1 MNTKLFTGMGLALA
15 LGACVS
21 MPQPNAALET
31 ARSAVQTAEADPNVN
46 KFAPLELD
54 RARKE
59 LSIAEDASLHHQDAE
74 VDQPAYLATQNAR
87 LAQAHGAAKA
97 DDARVAAGQ
106 IERDQIVLASRTR
119 EAENA
124 RASAANSRAAADVA
138 LNQRDQAAA
147 SAANSRAAADA
158 ALNQRDQAAASAADS
173 RAAADVALN
182 QRDQA
187 VSQRDQAN
195 DQTARANGETARVQ
209 AELDALKATPTPRGL
224 VMTLGDVLFDT
235 GRAELKSGAGRKMD
249 QLGQFLVEHADRRV
263 QIDGFTDSVGTD
275 SYNEDLSQRRA
286 DAVKTALINRGV
298 QPSRIGTEGYGKA
311 YPVANNNDSGGRQLN
326 RRVEVVIGGDNGT
339 AISPRAGL

>member
-1 MNTKLFTGMGLALA
+1 MNAKLFTGMGLALV

-31 ARSAVQTAEADPNVN
+31 ARLAVQTAEADPNVN
-46 KFAPLELD
+46 KFAPLDLD
-54 RARKE
+54 RARKD

-87 LAQAHGAAKA
+87 LAQAHGATKA

-106 IERDQIVLASRTR
+106 VERDQIVLASRTR

-124 RASAANSRAAADVA
+124 RASAANSRV
-138 LNQRDQAAA
+138 
-147 SAANSRAAADA
+147 
-158 ALNQRDQAAASAADS
+158 
-173 RAAADVALN
+173 AADVALN

-195 DQTARANGETARVQ
+195 DETARVQ

-235 GRAELKSGAGRKMD
+235 GRAELKSGASRKMD
-249 QLGQFLVEHADRRV
+249 QLGQFLVEHSDRRV

-286 DAVKTALINRGV
+286 DSVKTALINRGV

-326 RRVEVVIGGDNGT
+326 RRVEVVIGGNNGT
-339 AISPRAGL
+339 AISPRSGL

>member
-1 MNTKLFTGMGLALA
+1 MNAKYYAGVGLALA

-31 ARSAVQTAEADPNVN
+31 ARVAVQTAEADPNVN
-46 KFAPLELD
+46 KFAPLDLD
-54 RARKE
+54 RARKD
-59 LSIAEDASLHHQDAE
+59 LSIAEDAALHHHDEE

-124 RASAANSRAAADVA
+124 KASAANSKVVAQVA
-138 LNQRDQAAA
+138 LD
-147 SAANSRAAADA
+147 
-158 ALNQRDQAAASAADS
+158 
-173 RAAADVALN
+173 
-182 QRDQA
+182 
-187 VSQRDQAN
+187 QRDQAN
-195 DQTARANGETARVQ
+195 QETARVQ

-249 QLGQFLVEHADRRV
+249 QLGQFLVEHPDRRV
-263 QIDGFTDSVGTD
+263 QIDGFTDSIGTD

-286 DAVKTALINRGV
+286 DAVKSALINRGV

-311 YPVANNNDSGGRQLN
+311 YPVANNTDSGGRQLN
-326 RRVEVVIGGDNGT
+326 RRVEVVIGNDNGT
-339 AISPRAGL
+339 AIAPRSGL